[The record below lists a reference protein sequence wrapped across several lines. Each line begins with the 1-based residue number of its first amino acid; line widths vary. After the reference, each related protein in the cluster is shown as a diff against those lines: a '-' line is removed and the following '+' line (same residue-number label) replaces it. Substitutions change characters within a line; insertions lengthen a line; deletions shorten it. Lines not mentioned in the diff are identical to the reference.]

1 MNGYYLRSYNL
12 QTMDIW
18 IHSCIWIHMIA
29 VAVCPSRLHLLAVC
43 PSRLHLLM
51 RTSTH
56 SCVRVRIT
64 TNASSRFHIH
74 MRTGT
79 HSCVRVRIVLII
91 YIFVST
97 DIRTTICVWIHT
109 IAVFKTLQRTF
120 EFILM
125 YEFILCQFILH
136 YLLMWRHE
144 QDFTCTSELLCH
156 M

>member
-1 MNGYYLRSYNL
+1 MNWYDGRSYNL
-12 QTMDIW
+12 QTKDVW
-18 IHSCIWIHMIA
+18 IHSSIWIHMIE

-56 SCVRVRIT
+56 SCIRVRIT
-64 TNASSRFHIH
+64 TYASSRFHIH
-74 MRTGT
+74 MRTST
-79 HSCVRVRIVLII
+79 HSCVRVCIVLII

-125 YEFILCQFILH
+125 YELIWWPFIQPTNKGR
-136 YLLMWRHE
+136 MN
-144 QDFTCTSELLCH
+144 S
-156 M
+156 